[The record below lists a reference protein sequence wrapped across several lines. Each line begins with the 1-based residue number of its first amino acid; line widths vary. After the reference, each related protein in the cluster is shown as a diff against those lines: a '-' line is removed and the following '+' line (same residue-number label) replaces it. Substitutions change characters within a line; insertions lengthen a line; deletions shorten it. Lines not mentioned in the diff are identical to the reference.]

1 MYLQG
6 WQLSHRV
13 VPVGNER
20 RGRRMPKKILIVD
33 DEPDVR
39 TYLSSV
45 LEENGYASI
54 SAKDGVEGLEVL
66 RKEKPDL
73 VLLDLMM
80 PKKSGITMF
89 QELRKDETLSNIPVV
104 IVTGV
109 SEVTGVDFRNFMYKQ
124 PLRDEK
130 KFVETTGLT
139 KYTIP
144 DGYIEK
150 PISPDELIKVVK
162 EALKE

>member
-1 MYLQG
+1 M
-6 WQLSHRV
+6 S
-13 VPVGNER
+13 
-20 RGRRMPKKILIVD
+20 KKILIVD
-33 DEPDVR
+33 DEPDVI
-39 TYLSSV
+39 TFVSAV
-45 LEENGYASI
+45 MEENGYTTIGAR
-54 SAKDGVEGLEVL
+54 DGVEGLEIL

-89 QELRKDETLSNIPVV
+89 QELRNDPDMSNIPVV
-104 IVTGV
+104 VVTGV

-124 PLRDEK
+124 PMRDEK

-139 KYTIP
+139 RYTVP

-150 PISPDELIKVVK
+150 PIDPVELLKAVK

>member
-1 MYLQG
+1 M
-6 WQLSHRV
+6 S
-13 VPVGNER
+13 
-20 RGRRMPKKILIVD
+20 KKILIVD
-33 DEPDVR
+33 DEPDTV
-39 TYLSSV
+39 TFISAV

-54 SAKDGVEGLEVL
+54 GAKDGVEGLELL
-66 RKEKPDL
+66 RKENPDL

-80 PKKSGITMF
+80 PRKSGITMF
-89 QELRKDETLSNIPVV
+89 QELRKDPDLSHIPVV
-104 IVTGV
+104 VVTGV

-124 PLRDEK
+124 PLRDEE

-150 PISPDELIKVVK
+150 PIDPDELIKAIK

>member
-1 MYLQG
+1 
-6 WQLSHRV
+6 LSKK
-13 VPVGNER
+13 VGFAGASIER
-20 RGRRMPKKILIVD
+20 RMNMPKKILIVD
-33 DEPDVR
+33 DEADQR
-39 TYLSSV
+39 TFLSTV

-54 SAKDGVEGLEVL
+54 SAKDGVEGLELL
-66 RKEKPDL
+66 RQEKPDL

-80 PKKSGITMF
+80 PKKSGISMF
-89 QELRKDETLSNIPVV
+89 QELRSDSNLSDIPVIV
-104 IVTGV
+104 VTGV
-109 SEVTGVDFRNFMYKQ
+109 SEVTGVDFKNFMFKQ

-150 PISPDELIKVVK
+150 PIDPDELIKIIKDV
-162 EALKE
+162 LK

>member
-1 MYLQG
+1 M
-6 WQLSHRV
+6 
-13 VPVGNER
+13 VGITVQR
-20 RGRRMPKKILIVD
+20 REKMSKKILIVD
-33 DEPDVR
+33 DEPDIITFVGA
-39 TYLSSV
+39 V
-45 LEENGYASI
+45 LEENGYASL

-66 RKEKPDL
+66 RKERPDL

-89 QELRKDETLSNIPVV
+89 QELRKDPTMSDIPVV
-104 IVTGV
+104 IVTGI
-109 SEVTGVDFRNFMYKQ
+109 SDVTGVDFRNFMYKQ
-124 PLRDEK
+124 PLQDEK

-150 PISPDELIKVVK
+150 PIDPDELIKVIK
-162 EALKE
+162 EVLKE

>member
-1 MYLQG
+1 M
-6 WQLSHRV
+6 SR
-13 VPVGNER
+13 
-20 RGRRMPKKILIVD
+20 KILIVD
-33 DEPDVR
+33 DEPDVI
-39 TYLSSV
+39 SFVSAV
-45 LEENGYASI
+45 LEENGYTSI
-54 SAKDGVEGLEVL
+54 GAKDGVEGLEVL
-66 RKEKPDL
+66 AKEKPDL

-80 PKKSGITMF
+80 PRKSGITMF
-89 QELRKDETLSNIPVV
+89 QEMRKDPSMSNIPVV
-104 IVTGV
+104 VITGV

-139 KYTIP
+139 KYTVP

-150 PISPDELIKVVK
+150 PIEPGELIKAIK

>member
-1 MYLQG
+1 MA
-6 WQLSHRV
+6 
-13 VPVGNER
+13 
-20 RGRRMPKKILIVD
+20 KKILIVD
-33 DEPDVR
+33 DEPDIV
-39 TYLSSV
+39 TFLGAI
-45 LEENGYASI
+45 LEENGYESV

-66 RKEKPDL
+66 YREKPDL

-80 PKKSGITMF
+80 PKKSGISMF
-89 QELRKDETLSNIPVV
+89 QELRKDPKMSHTPVV
-104 IVTGV
+104 VVTGV

-124 PLRDEK
+124 PLKDEK

-150 PISPDELIKVVK
+150 PIDPDELIKVIEK
-162 EALKE
+162 ALKE

>member
-1 MYLQG
+1 M
-6 WQLSHRV
+6 SR
-13 VPVGNER
+13 
-20 RGRRMPKKILIVD
+20 KILIVD
-33 DEPDVR
+33 DEPDVV
-39 TYLSSV
+39 TFLSSV
-45 LEENGYASI
+45 LEENGYTSL
-54 SAKDGVEGLEVL
+54 SAKDGVEGLEVME
-66 RKEKPDL
+66 KEKPDL

-89 QELRKDETLSNIPVV
+89 QELRRDPNMSHIPVV
-104 IVTGV
+104 VVTGV

-150 PISPDELIKVVK
+150 PIDPDELIKVVK
-162 EALKE
+162 EALK

>member
-1 MYLQG
+1 M
-6 WQLSHRV
+6 S
-13 VPVGNER
+13 
-20 RGRRMPKKILIVD
+20 KKILIVD
-33 DEPDVR
+33 DEVDVI
-39 TYLSSV
+39 TYISEV
-45 LEENGYASI
+45 LEDHGYTSI
-54 SAKDGVEGLEVL
+54 SARDGSEGLELL
-66 RKEKPDL
+66 RKENPDL

-89 QELRKDETLSNIPVV
+89 QEMRKDPSLSHIPVV
-104 IVTGV
+104 IVTGI
-109 SEVTGVDFRNFMYKQ
+109 SDVTGVDFRNFMYKQ

-150 PISPDELIKVVK
+150 PFDPDGLIKEVK
-162 EALKE
+162 KALKVL

>member
-1 MYLQG
+1 
-6 WQLSHRV
+6 
-13 VPVGNER
+13 
-20 RGRRMPKKILIVD
+20 MPKKILIVD
-33 DEPDVR
+33 DEPDTI
-39 TYLSSV
+39 TYISTV
-45 LEENGYASI
+45 LEENGYTSI
-54 SAKDGVEGLEVL
+54 GAADGVEGLEL
-66 RKEKPDL
+66 ARKEKPDL

-80 PKKSGITMF
+80 PKKSGISMF
-89 QELRKDETLSNIPVV
+89 QEMRKDSSLSNIPVV
-104 IVTGV
+104 VVTGV

-150 PISPDELIKVVK
+150 PFDPAELVK
-162 EALKE
+162 AVKKALKE

>member
-1 MYLQG
+1 M
-6 WQLSHRV
+6 S
-13 VPVGNER
+13 
-20 RGRRMPKKILIVD
+20 KKILIVD
-33 DEPDVR
+33 DEPDVTTFLR
-39 TYLSSV
+39 AV
-45 LEENGYASI
+45 LEENGFSCI
-54 SAKDGVEGLEVL
+54 SAKDGVEGLEAL
-66 RKEKPDL
+66 HKEQPDL

-89 QELRKDETLSNIPVV
+89 QELRQDSTMSNTPVV

-150 PISPDELIKVVK
+150 PIDPHELIKVVK
-162 EALKE
+162 KALKE

>member
-1 MYLQG
+1 M
-6 WQLSHRV
+6 S
-13 VPVGNER
+13 
-20 RGRRMPKKILIVD
+20 KKILIVD
-33 DEPDVR
+33 DELDMI
-39 TYLSSV
+39 TFISEI
-45 LEENGYASI
+45 LEDHGYTSI
-54 SAKDGVEGLEVL
+54 SAKDGVEGLEAL
-66 RKEKPDL
+66 RRENPDL

-89 QELRKDETLSNIPVV
+89 QELRKDPNLSHIPVV
-104 IVTGV
+104 IVTGI
-109 SEVTGVDFRNFMYKQ
+109 SDVTGVDFKNHMFKQ

-130 KFVETTGLT
+130 KIVETTGLT

-150 PISPDELIKVVK
+150 PFDPDGLIKAVK

>member
-1 MYLQG
+1 M
-6 WQLSHRV
+6 S
-13 VPVGNER
+13 
-20 RGRRMPKKILIVD
+20 KKILIVD
-33 DEPDVR
+33 DEPDVI
-39 TYLSSV
+39 TFVSAV
-45 LEENGYASI
+45 MEENGYTSI
-54 SAKDGVEGLEVL
+54 GAKDGVEGLEIL

-89 QELRKDETLSNIPVV
+89 QELRNDPDMSNIPVV
-104 IVTGV
+104 VVTGV

-124 PLRDEK
+124 PMRDEK

-139 KYTIP
+139 RYTVP

-150 PISPDELIKVVK
+150 PIDPVELLKAVK

>member
-1 MYLQG
+1 MA
-6 WQLSHRV
+6 
-13 VPVGNER
+13 
-20 RGRRMPKKILIVD
+20 KKILIVD
-33 DEPDVR
+33 DEPDFV
-39 TYLSSV
+39 TFLSV
-45 LEENGYASI
+45 LLEENGYESV
-54 SAKDGVEGLEVL
+54 SARDGVEGLKVL

-89 QELRKDETLSNIPVV
+89 QELRKDPNLSNIPVV
-104 IVTGV
+104 VVTGV

-150 PISPDELIKVVK
+150 PVDPKGLIKVIK
-162 EALKE
+162 ETLGE

>member
-1 MYLQG
+1 M
-6 WQLSHRV
+6 S
-13 VPVGNER
+13 
-20 RGRRMPKKILIVD
+20 KKILIVD
-33 DEPDVR
+33 DELDMI
-39 TYLSSV
+39 TFISEI
-45 LEENGYASI
+45 LEDHGYTSI
-54 SAKDGVEGLEVL
+54 SAKDGVEGLEAL
-66 RKEKPDL
+66 RRENPDL

-89 QELRKDETLSNIPVV
+89 QELRKDPNLSHIPVV
-104 IVTGV
+104 IVTGI
-109 SEVTGVDFRNFMYKQ
+109 SDVTGVDFRDHMFKQ

-130 KFVETTGLT
+130 KFVDTTGLT

-150 PISPDELIKVVK
+150 PFDPDGLIKAVK

>member
-1 MYLQG
+1 M
-6 WQLSHRV
+6 
-13 VPVGNER
+13 N
-20 RGRRMPKKILIVD
+20 MPKKILIVD
-33 DEPDVR
+33 DEADQR
-39 TYLSSV
+39 TFLSTV

-54 SAKDGVEGLEVL
+54 SAKDGVEGLELL
-66 RKEKPDL
+66 RQEKPDL

-80 PKKSGITMF
+80 PKKSGISMF
-89 QELRKDETLSNIPVV
+89 QELRSDSNLSHIPVV
-104 IVTGV
+104 VVTGV

-150 PISPDELIKVVK
+150 PIDPDELIKAIK
-162 EALKE
+162 AALKE